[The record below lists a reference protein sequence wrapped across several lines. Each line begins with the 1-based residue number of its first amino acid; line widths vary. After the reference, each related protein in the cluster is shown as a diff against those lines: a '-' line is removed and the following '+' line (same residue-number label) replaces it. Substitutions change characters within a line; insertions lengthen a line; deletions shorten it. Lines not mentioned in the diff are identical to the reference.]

1 MHASQDAVRAE
12 PMGLP
17 ASGQAQERS
26 AVPLVAPSQASFADT
41 LKAVSWSF
49 FGVRARRSHERDVAR
64 LNPLHV
70 IITGVLLAVIFVLSL
85 IAIVKFVV
93 S

>member
-1 MHASQDAVRAE
+1 MNVAPESVRSERAQAA
-12 PMGLP
+12 PV
-17 ASGQAQERS
+17 AAQAQPSPEF
-26 AVPLVAPSQASFADT
+26 AGAPRGASFFET

-49 FGVRARRSHERDVAR
+49 FGIRARRSHERDMAR

-70 IITGVLLAVIFVLSL
+70 IVMGVVLAVVFVLSL
-85 IAIVKFVV
+85 ITIVKFVV